1 MSKLKIMRRGI
12 FPLRK
17 LKITIA
23 DKVLL
28 LKGNQ
33 TKEVIINQGLYDVY
47 FKMDFWKAKHQILIN
62 KNEDLTIVI
71 KHYLSDW
78 FYIIGGSV
86 CITLALLSI
95 VFDLN
100 ILILSIYLVTY
111 FTPIMYSYFIKK
123 KYYFKVDYM

>member
-100 ILILSIYLVTY
+100 ILILSIYLIAY
-111 FTPIMYSYFIKK
+111 FTPIIYSYFIKK
-123 KYYFKVDYM
+123 KDYFKVDYM